1 MRTKV
6 VRTVIIPLTAGLLTF
21 GAGCATSEESSGGEA
36 TAAVESAPVASSAP
50 TTARIQ
56 PLGQRVIAFVSYYDD
71 AVHTNLVGG
80 ATFSQCPGDPSW
92 SWGAQ
97 TEFHTIESEPCGG
110 GVAGPQ

>member
-1 MRTKV
+1 MRTQI
-6 VRTVIIPLTAGLLTF
+6 VRTRIIPLAAGLLTL
-21 GAGCATSEESSGGEA
+21 GTGCATSEESSGGEA
-36 TAAVESAPVASSAP
+36 TVVVESTPVASSAS

-56 PLGQRVIAFVSYYDD
+56 PLGHRVIAFVSYYDD
-71 AVHTNLVGG
+71 AAHTNLVGG

-110 GVAGPQ
+110 DVAAPQ